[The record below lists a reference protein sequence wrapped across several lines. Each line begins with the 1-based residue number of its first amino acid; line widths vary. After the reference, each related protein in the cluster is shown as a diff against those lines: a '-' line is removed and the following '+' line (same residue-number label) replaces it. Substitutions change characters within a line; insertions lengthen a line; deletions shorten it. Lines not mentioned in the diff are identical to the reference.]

1 MEHEASLKAAEESA
15 AGVGNYPRNVHV
27 AAAASPRPVSGRSAR
42 RKIPKGYPRSPPRT
56 IVSPRTPPRRRRRA
70 RWPAAACSA
79 LRTIRAAPAASPRL
93 GPSDDPRVTRRRDP
107 ALRTIHAAP
116 ATPPRPPRA
125 AAATAPPQVGP
136 PQGPG
141 AAARARG
148 GREACVVHR
157 QRQGGARGLQ
167 EGQGAT
173 QGRQEVSGAALV

>member
-116 ATPPRPPRA
+116 ATPPRPPP
-125 AAATAPPQVGP
+125 APPPRPRRHRSGRRKAQEQQREREEVEKLASSIGNVKAE
-136 PQGPG
+136 PG
-141 AAARARG
+141 ASKKG
-148 GREACVVHR
+148 KGRPK
-157 QRQGGARGLQ
+157 GAKK
-167 EGQGAT
+167 
-173 QGRQEVSGAALV
+173 